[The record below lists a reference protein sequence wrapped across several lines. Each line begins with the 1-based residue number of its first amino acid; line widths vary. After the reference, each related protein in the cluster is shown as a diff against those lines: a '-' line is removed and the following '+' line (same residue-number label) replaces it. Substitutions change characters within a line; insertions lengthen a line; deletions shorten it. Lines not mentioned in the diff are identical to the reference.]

1 VSISLERGIS
11 LAFHESGLPWHAL
24 RVLRQLWIVLAM
36 GRAIERHTLELAI
49 RMTFIG
55 VEESESRNV
64 SDKTIHACIRD
75 DYR

>member
-1 VSISLERGIS
+1 MTFSLERGIS
-11 LAFHESGLPWHAL
+11 LTLHESGLPWHAL

-64 SDKTIHACIRD
+64 SEQDHTRM
-75 DYR
+75 YLR

>member
-1 VSISLERGIS
+1 MSISLERGIS

-36 GRAIERHTLELAI
+36 GRAIECHTLELAI

-64 SDKTIHACIRD
+64 SEQDHTRM
-75 DYR
+75 YLR